1 MIDTAPAAGVAFF
14 DDAGAVLLMKR
25 PNGEWG
31 FPAGSIENGE
41 TSEQAA
47 RREVFEE
54 TGYAL
59 TTPLVK
65 VGDYENLCC
74 FTARVGKFGVT
85 LNNEHSDADWFDLKA
100 LPLPLHRATAIIC
113 EDAYSG
119 EYAMDRKESARQYDI
134 NGWFEVQDNPLSK
147 VGVFPYLGKN
157 IPQEAEKGNHTV
169 MFQVYRPAE
178 ELEDPDCIASFRL
191 TPWIIDHTMLGDGTG
206 GTVQVEEKGAR
217 GVTGE
222 QIWFDPYDGDG
233 TLKGNIKCFSEILA
247 GQIAGGKTPL
257 SLGYR
262 CVYEYA
268 PGIFNGIP
276 YTYVQRRI
284 RGNHLASVDDG
295 RMGPEVAVLDGFSFT
310 VDAKEFVTMATKKVV
325 KPVPKKNATAVA
337 VLRARMQAFAMD
349 AEEKIEKGEDKDGE
363 LAAAV
368 KAISDVAPLLE
379 AVEDLKCVGADE
391 DLGTVAGDTM
401 QSPGDERTK
410 DANGLDA
417 EESDEDKAKR
427 LKKEK
432 EGKGEDGK
440 GMDAAEVGKMIQAAV
455 AAALSGKGMDAR
467 EVVHTIA
474 SRDKLAEKASEF
486 VGTFDASEMTAQQ
499 VAEYVIEKKGIPAK
513 KGSEV
518 AAVEAWLHD
527 RPSPRTARP
536 AFAGDAKDRANKP
549 SFMSAAIAER
559 S

>member
-1 MIDTAPAAGVAFF
+1 M
-14 DDAGAVLLMKR
+14 
-25 PNGEWG
+25 
-31 FPAGSIENGE
+31 
-41 TSEQAA
+41 
-47 RREVFEE
+47 
-54 TGYAL
+54 
-59 TTPLVK
+59 
-65 VGDYENLCC
+65 
-74 FTARVGKFGVT
+74 
-85 LNNEHSDADWFDLKA
+85 
-100 LPLPLHRATAIIC
+100 
-113 EDAYSG
+113 
-119 EYAMDRKESARQYDI
+119 SARQYDI

-157 IPQEAEKGNHTV
+157 IPQEADKGNGGV
-169 MFQVYRPAE
+169 MFSVYRPAE

-284 RGNHLASVDDG
+284 RGNHLATVDDG

-325 KPVPKKNATAVA
+325 KPVPKKNATVVA

-349 AEEKIEKGEDKDGE
+349 AEEKIENGEDSDGE

-379 AVEDLKCVGADE
+379 AVENLKCVGVDD

-401 QSPGDERTK
+401 QAKAE
-410 DANGLDA
+410 DAD
-417 EESDEDKAKR
+417 DEDKDGKKVAKAEDADEDKDD
-427 LKKEK
+427 KKIE
-432 EGKGEDGK
+432 GK
-440 GMDAAEVGKMIQAAV
+440 GMDASEVGKIVERAV
-455 AAALSGKGMDAR
+455 AAALAKQGHGMDAS
-467 EVVHTIA
+467 EVVQTIA
-474 SRDKLAEKASEF
+474 SRDKLASLASEF
-486 VGTFDASEMTAQQ
+486 VGAFDASEMTAQG
-499 VAEYVIEKKGIPAK
+499 VAEYVIAKKGIPAK
-513 KGSEV
+513 KGGEI

-527 RPSPRTARP
+527 RPAPRTLP
-536 AFAGDAKDRANKP
+536 SSFTGDAKDRAGKP
-549 SFMSAAIAER
+549 SFMSAQIADR